1 MHNRDATASRDAV
14 SLRKTGASNDPS
26 PARGTDSARRKGLGD
41 NERRNLLF
49 AAPMA
54 CFAVLLVALPLI
66 YVLGTSLAVEG
77 RGFSGALTLNHYK
90 SLLRADYLRVFAQ
103 SLGLAAMTTL
113 VSLLVGYPF
122 GYCMARTSRRWR
134 TILML
139 LVIIPFWTSALVRI
153 YGWKIL
159 LQANG
164 PVNAVLRAL
173 GLIDKNI
180 RFLGSYGS
188 VLLAMVYCQISMM
201 ILPCYNSVDRMDF
214 TLVEAARD
222 LGAPPWLAFL
232 TVTLPQTLPGILAG
246 CVLVFVPSV
255 GLFYLADVMG
265 GGLILVGNLIR
276 DQLLS
281 VRNWNVGSAMAMVL
295 IFVTAGIYLL
305 YRRSGGDDLGVF

>member
-1 MHNRDATASRDAV
+1 MDLA
-14 SLRKTGASNDPS
+14 RKKA
-26 PARGTDSARRKGLGD
+26 AFGD
-41 NERRNLLF
+41 ERRNLLF

-77 RGFSGALTLNHYK
+77 RGFSGALTLDHYK

-122 GYCMARTSRRWR
+122 GYCMARTGRRWR

-295 IFVTAGIYLL
+295 IAVTAGIYLL
-305 YRRSGGDDLGVF
+305 YRRTGGDDLGVF

>member
-1 MHNRDATASRDAV
+1 MAKG
-14 SLRKTGASNDPS
+14 RKAGIA
-26 PARGTDSARRKGLGD
+26 GE
-41 NERRNLLF
+41 ERRNALF
-49 AAPMA
+49 AMPMA

-77 RGFSGALTLNHYK
+77 RGFGGALTLEHYK
-90 SLLRADYLRVFAQ
+90 SLLRADYLQVFAE
-103 SLGLAAMTTL
+103 SLKLAAHTTL
-113 VSLLVGYPF
+113 ISLLVGYPF
-122 GYCMARTSRRWR
+122 GYCMARTGRKWR
-134 TILML
+134 TVLML
-139 LVIIPFWTSALVRI
+139 LVIVPFWTSALVRI

-164 PVNAVLRAL
+164 PVSTVLRAL
-173 GLIDKNI
+173 GLVEGNV

-201 ILPCYNSVDRMDF
+201 ILPCYSSVDKMDF

-255 GLFYLADVMG
+255 GLFYLADIMG
-265 GGLILVGNLIR
+265 GGLMLVGNLIKN
-276 DQLLS
+276 QLLS
-281 VRNWNVGSAMAMVL
+281 VRDWNAGSAMAMVL
-295 IFVTAGIYLL
+295 IAITAGIYLL

>member
-1 MHNRDATASRDAV
+1 M
-14 SLRKTGASNDPS
+14 RKRLAPG
-26 PARGTDSARRKGLGD
+26 
-41 NERRNLLF
+41 ERRNLLF

-54 CFAVLLVALPLI
+54 CVAVLLVALPLL

-77 RGFSGALTLNHYK
+77 RGFSGHLTLAHYRA
-90 SLLRADYLRVFAQ
+90 LLRADYLAVFAG
-103 SLGLAAMTTL
+103 SVGLAAATTG

-122 GYCMARTSRRWR
+122 AYCMARASRKRR
-134 TILML
+134 ALLML

-173 GLIDKNI
+173 GLIKKNI

-201 ILPCYNSVDRMDF
+201 ILPCYSSVEKMDF

-222 LGAPPWLAFL
+222 LGAAPWRAFL
-232 TVTLPQTLPGILAG
+232 TVTLPQTAPGILAG

-255 GLFYLADVMG
+255 GLFYLADIMG

-295 IFVTAGIYLL
+295 IAATAGLYLL
-305 YRRSGGDDLGVF
+305 YRRSGGDDAGVFF